1 MKLNSYFCTRKQNQT
16 QCKYNKKFK
25 MERRLIRIST
35 GLRAEILGR
44 FGCTHAT
51 LKAAMEYTTDTALS
65 RELRRYALEHGG
77 ELWVPAAKKEGGTL

>member
-1 MKLNSYFCTRKQNQT
+1 MKR
-16 QCKYNKKFK
+16 
-25 MERRLIRIST
+25 MLIRIST

-77 ELWVPAAKKEGGTL
+77 ELWVPAAEEQGQKGGAR

>member
-1 MKLNSYFCTRKQNQT
+1 
-16 QCKYNKKFK
+16 

-51 LKAAMEYTTDTALS
+51 IKSAMEYTTNTAFS

-77 ELWVPAAKKEGGTL
+77 EVWVPLKEVAAAAEGSPTDQGETVEPTREA